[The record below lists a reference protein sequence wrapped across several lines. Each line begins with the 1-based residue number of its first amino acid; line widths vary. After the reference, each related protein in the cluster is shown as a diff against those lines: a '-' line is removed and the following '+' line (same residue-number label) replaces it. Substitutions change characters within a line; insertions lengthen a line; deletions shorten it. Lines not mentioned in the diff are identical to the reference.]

1 MWLDVELCSAF
12 DVFKVKLHTR
22 PKVEGRMT
30 MMTTLKRR
38 LALVALF
45 GSVALSVSACAA
57 PAAPPNISEFTAMAA
72 PTAAPAMPESA
83 ARSATQLPDEASD
96 QAVQQRLIIRT
107 ADVTIVVK
115 DTQAQM
121 DALMKLAEEFGGF
134 VVSSSTSR
142 VRDNALQG
150 YITLRVDA
158 ARFDEA
164 MNRIR
169 ALAVEVRS
177 ENVRGED
184 VTAEYVDL
192 DARLKNLE
200 ATEAQ
205 LQKILEQATTTED
218 VLAVYRELTQIRGQ
232 IEQIKGR
239 MKYLSQSAALA
250 TISVTLIPDALAQP
264 IQVGGWRPEGVAKE
278 AFEALIATLQ
288 GLASLLIW
296 LVIVVLPVLL
306 ILALPIVLLVLLIR
320 RARHS
325 KKAEAAKT
333 S

>member
-1 MWLDVELCSAF
+1 MNIC
-12 DVFKVKLHTR
+12 KCR
-22 PKVEGRMT
+22 
-30 MMTTLKRR
+30 
-38 LALVALF
+38 LVALAALF
-45 GSVALSVSACAA
+45 GMVALSASACA
-57 PAAPPNISEFTAMAA
+57 PAAPTPYAAESAPMAA
-72 PTAAPAMPESA
+72 PPMATPAMPESA
-83 ARSATQLPDEASD
+83 ARAPAQSADGGAADRALQP
-96 QAVQQRLIIRT
+96 RLVIRT
-107 ADVTIVVK
+107 ADLTIVVK

-121 DALMKLAEEFGGF
+121 DALAKLAEEFGGF

-164 MNRIR
+164 MSRIR
-169 ALAVEVRS
+169 SLAVEVRN

-205 LQKILEQATTTED
+205 LQKILERASTTED
-218 VLAVYRELTQIRGQ
+218 VLAVYRELTEIRGQ

-264 IQVGGWRPEGVAKE
+264 LQVSGWRPAGVVRE
-278 AFEALIATLQ
+278 AFEALIGILQ

-296 LVIVVLPVLL
+296 LVIVVLPVVL
-306 ILALPIVLLVLLIR
+306 ILAIPIVSLALLIR
-320 RARHS
+320 RARRS
-325 KKAEAAKT
+325 KKAGAAKAA
-333 S
+333 

>member
-1 MWLDVELCSAF
+1 
-12 DVFKVKLHTR
+12 
-22 PKVEGRMT
+22 
-30 MMTTLKRR
+30 
-38 LALVALF
+38 
-45 GSVALSVSACAA
+45 
-57 PAAPPNISEFTAMAA
+57 MAA
-72 PTAAPAMPESA
+72 PTAALPMAESA
-83 ARSATQLPDEASD
+83 GRAPSESPDSAAD

-107 ADVTIVVK
+107 ADLTIVVK

-121 DALMKLAEEFGGF
+121 DALVKLAEEFGGF

-158 ARFDEA
+158 TRFDEA

-205 LQKILEQATTTED
+205 LKKILEQATTTED

-278 AFEALIATLQ
+278 AFEALVATLQ

-306 ILALPIVLLVLLIR
+306 ILTLPIVVIVLLIR
-320 RARHS
+320 RARRN
-325 KKAEAAKT
+325 KRMEAAKT

>member
-1 MWLDVELCSAF
+1 
-12 DVFKVKLHTR
+12 
-22 PKVEGRMT
+22 
-30 MMTTLKRR
+30 MMNIRKRR
-38 LALVALF
+38 LVALVALF
-45 GSVALSVSACAA
+45 GSVALSVSACAP
-57 PAAPPNISEFTAMAA
+57 PAAPPPYASDAA
-72 PTAAPAMPESA
+72 PMAAPAMPESA
-83 ARSATQLPDEASD
+83 ARAPAQSAAGETVD
-96 QAVQQRLIIRT
+96 QALQPRLIIRT
-107 ADVTIVVK
+107 ADLTIVVK

-121 DALMKLAEEFGGF
+121 DALAKLAEEFGGF

-169 ALAVEVRS
+169 SLAVEVRN

-205 LQKILEQATTTED
+205 LQKILEQAVTTED
-218 VLAVYRELTQIRGQ
+218 VLAVYRELTEIRGR

-264 IQVGGWRPEGVAKE
+264 LQVGGWRPEGVARE

-288 GLASLLIW
+288 GLASLFIW

-306 ILALPIVLLVLLIR
+306 ILAIPIVLLVLLIR
-320 RARHS
+320 RARRS

>member
-1 MWLDVELCSAF
+1 ML
-12 DVFKVKLHTR
+12 
-22 PKVEGRMT
+22 
-30 MMTTLKRR
+30 TTLRR
-38 LALVALF
+38 RFVACVALF
-45 GSVALSVSACAA
+45 GLLALSVTACAA
-57 PAAPPNISEFTAMAA
+57 PPAPPSYSADMGAPMPAA
-72 PTAAPAMPESA
+72 TAAPAMPEIAPRA
-83 ARSATQLPDEASD
+83 AAPDSGAAGQD
-96 QAVQQRLIIRT
+96 VQPRLIIRT
-107 ADVTIVVK
+107 ADVTIVVR
-115 DTQAQM
+115 DAQAQM
-121 DALMKLAEEFGGF
+121 DALARLAEEFGGF

-142 VRDNALQG
+142 VGEDAVQG

-164 MNRIR
+164 MSRIR

-205 LQKILEQATTTED
+205 LQKILERATTTED

-264 IQVGGWRPEGVAKE
+264 IQVGSWRPEGVAKA

-296 LVIVVLPVLL
+296 LVIVVVPVLA
-306 ILALPIVLLVLLIR
+306 ILALPIVALVLLIR
-320 RARHS
+320 RRSRRGKQAQ
-325 KKAEAAKT
+325 AAKT

>member
-1 MWLDVELCSAF
+1 MNI
-12 DVFKVKLHTR
+12 H
-22 PKVEGRMT
+22 
-30 MMTTLKRR
+30 KRR
-38 LALVALF
+38 LVALAAMF
-45 GSVALSVSACAA
+45 GAVTLSASACA
-57 PAAPPNISEFTAMAA
+57 PAAPPPYASESAPMAA
-72 PTAAPAMPESA
+72 PPVAAPAMPERA
-83 ARSATQLPDEASD
+83 ARAPTQSDAGEAVD
-96 QAVQQRLIIRT
+96 QALQSRLIIRT
-107 ADVTIVVK
+107 ADLTIVVK

-121 DALMKLAEEFGGF
+121 DALAKLAEEFGGF

-164 MNRIR
+164 MNRVR
-169 ALAVEVRS
+169 SLAVEVRN

-205 LQKILEQATTTED
+205 LQKILERASTTED
-218 VLAVYRELTQIRGQ
+218 VLAVYRELTQIREQ

-264 IQVGGWRPEGVAKE
+264 LQVGGWRPAGVVRE

-306 ILALPIVLLVLLIR
+306 ILAIPIVLIARLIR
-320 RARHS
+320 RARRS
-325 KKAEAAKT
+325 KKAGAAKAA
-333 S
+333 

>member
-1 MWLDVELCSAF
+1 
-12 DVFKVKLHTR
+12 
-22 PKVEGRMT
+22 MT
-30 MMTTLKRR
+30 QRKHRIAA
-38 LALVALF
+38 LAAMF
-45 GSVALSVSACAA
+45 GSIALWISACAA
-57 PAAPPNISEFTAMAA
+57 PAAQGPA
-72 PTAAPAMPESA
+72 PGFASAGVPTPAPAMPESFARAPMSPPADVSAPPVAGGA
-83 ARSATQLPDEASD
+83 AD
-96 QAVQQRLIIRT
+96 QAVQSRLIIRT
-107 ADVTIVVK
+107 ADLTIVVQ

-121 DALMKLAEEFGGF
+121 DALAKLAEELGGF
-134 VVSSSTSR
+134 VVSSSASR
-142 VRDNALQG
+142 VGDDALQG
-150 YITLRVDA
+150 TVTLRVDA

-177 ENVRGED
+177 ESVRGED

-218 VLAVYRELTQIRGQ
+218 VLAVYRELTEIRGQ

-250 TISVTLIPDALAQP
+250 TISVTLIPDVLAQP
-264 IQVGGWRPEGVAKE
+264 IQVGGWRLEGVVKQ

-288 GLASLLIW
+288 GLASLLVW

-306 ILALPIVLLVLLIR
+306 ILALPIVLIIWLIR
-320 RARHS
+320 RAQRG
-325 KKAEAAKT
+325 KQAAEPAKPA
-333 S
+333 